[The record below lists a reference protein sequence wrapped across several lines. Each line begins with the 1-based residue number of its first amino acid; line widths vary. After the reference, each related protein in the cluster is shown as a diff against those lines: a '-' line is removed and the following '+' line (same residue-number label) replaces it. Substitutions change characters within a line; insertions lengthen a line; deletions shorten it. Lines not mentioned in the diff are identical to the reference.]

1 MYNFSQ
7 ELNYDIMQEN
17 YIKDLQELLMEFDEE
32 TLVLND
38 QGKGMFT
45 LECITHRV
53 FRENQ
58 LIIMIKNYFIK

>member
-53 FRENQ
+53 FREHQ
-58 LIIMIKNYFIK
+58 IGRASCRERV